1 MDYSK
6 KISEG
11 SGNRALF
18 YYYENVSPVK
28 NTIMVEIRQLSNDER
43 TFGMLCHLS
52 ALAGFIF
59 PLGNIIGPLIIWMIK
74 KEEYPWVDQHGK
86 ESLNFQISMTIY
98 LFISAIMILI
108 LIGIFFLIA
117 LGIINLVFIIM
128 GSVKANNGEDFKYP
142 LAIRFIN

>member
-1 MDYSK
+1 
-6 KISEG
+6 
-11 SGNRALF
+11 
-18 YYYENVSPVK
+18 
-28 NTIMVEIRQLSNDER
+28 MVEIRQLSNDER

-59 PLGNIIGPLIIWMIK
+59 PFGNIIGPLIIWLIK

-86 ESLNFQISMTIY
+86 ESLNFQISITIY

-117 LGIINLVFIIM
+117 LGIINLVFIII
-128 GSVKANNGEDFKYP
+128 GSVKANNGEDFTYP